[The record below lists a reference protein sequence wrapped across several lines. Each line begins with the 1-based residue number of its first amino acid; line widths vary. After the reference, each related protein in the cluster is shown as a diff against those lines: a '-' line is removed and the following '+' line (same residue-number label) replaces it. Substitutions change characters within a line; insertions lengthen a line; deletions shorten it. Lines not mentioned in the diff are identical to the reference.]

1 MMKTPLTCHCCNSD
15 SGASVLG
22 SLLEYHGISFS
33 FEHLQK
39 SCGTMENSGII
50 ETAANCGLTLSP
62 FRGSTSAL
70 DILSFPLILY
80 WDFDRFVIC
89 DGHDTAKQWY
99 FINDPVYG
107 RYKVCRDDFENH
119 FTGIGLKIEPLK
131 VTFAGK
137 IRRSCFYLKRLFNTV
152 LKNWLLVL
160 PLCICLILLIISL
173 ITENI
178 GFDHRFVRGQAK
190 GRSTAVADFPVIKI
204 AVPYYNDEKYPLEFV
219 RSAGVV
225 VDLAN
230 RQGGKQIELISRPY
244 SNDCREL
251 ASTVQE
257 FCSDPAI
264 AAVWMTIDEQQLF
277 RASALTVS
285 HSLPLVNCCYPVVS
299 EKEAFPDNSAVFYP
313 SLNELI
319 SPLLEHLK
327 HRGSKKIF
335 LIIPQNKTGKVFF
348 GKLQEKAK
356 ELYPDLSFVPE
367 LESFSPE
374 VDAII
379 FAGEADD
386 FPAWI
391 DRLNNEKISL
401 PLYILSSSLS
411 ETFRKSSY
419 SGDCF
424 SVELLVP
431 DMPLEFTDEY
441 IRIYRR
447 TPDNRELL
455 AAHSMRIL
463 TEELKKEDYSPE
475 KLSAAMQKRAGD
487 FLSTV
492 LVRIVSVSG
501 KKER

>member
-1 MMKTPLTCHCCNSD
+1 MMKTPLTRHCCNSD

-39 SCGTMENSGII
+39 SCGIMVNSWII
-50 ETAANCGLTLSP
+50 ETAANCGLSLSP
-62 FRGSTSAL
+62 FRGSASAL
-70 DILSFPLILY
+70 DILSFPMILF

-89 DGHDTAKQWY
+89 EGHDTAKRWY

-119 FTGIGLKIEPLK
+119 FTGIGLKVESPE
-131 VTFAGK
+131 VTLTGK
-137 IRRSCFYLKRLFNTV
+137 IKLNCFSLKRLFNMV
-152 LKNWLLVL
+152 LKNWLLAL
-160 PLCICLILLIISL
+160 PLCICLVLLIISL

-178 GFDHRFVRGQAK
+178 GFDHRFVREQAK

-204 AVPYYNDEKYPLEFV
+204 AVPYYNGEKYPLEFI
-219 RSAGVV
+219 RAAGVI
-225 VDLAN
+225 VDLVN

-244 SNDCREL
+244 DCGELSN
-251 ASTVQE
+251 AVQE
-257 FCSDPAI
+257 FCGDPAI
-264 AAVWMTIDEQQLF
+264 AAMWITIGEQQF
-277 RASALTVS
+277 ITASALTAS

-319 SPLLEHLK
+319 LPLLEHIK
-327 HRGSKKIF
+327 QRGSKKIF

-348 GKLQEKAK
+348 EKLQKEAK
-356 ELYPDLSFVPE
+356 ELYPDLSLVPE
-367 LESFSPE
+367 QESFSPE
-374 VDAII
+374 IDAII

-391 DRLNNEKISL
+391 DRFNNEKISL
-401 PLYILSSSLS
+401 PLYILSSSLP
-411 ETFRKSSY
+411 EALRESSY

-424 SVELLVP
+424 TVKLLVP
-431 DMPLEFTDEY
+431 DMPQEFMDEY

-447 TPDNRELL
+447 TPDDRELL
-455 AAHSMRIL
+455 AAYSMCIL

-475 KLSAAMQKRAGD
+475 KLAEAMQKRAGD

-492 LVRIVSVSG
+492 LVRVVGISG
-501 KKER
+501 KRGR